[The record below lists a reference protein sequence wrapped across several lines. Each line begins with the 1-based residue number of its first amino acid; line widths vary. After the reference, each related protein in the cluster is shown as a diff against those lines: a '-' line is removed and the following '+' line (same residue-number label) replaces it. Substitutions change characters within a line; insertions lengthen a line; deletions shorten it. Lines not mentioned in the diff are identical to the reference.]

1 MNLSTVLRAM
11 CEFAKK
17 MLLPINA
24 LVVNQPN
31 STQHSSAFTISMQLN
46 TCCRFRTLDLT
57 YSLYLNK
64 FQVTCL
70 KWSYCLMSTAGKVQQ
85 LLRQRSSNSL
95 QICCVFDQFCRRNV
109 GNPLGW
115 DGLSSSRWALGRR
128 NQYWANTATVR
139 HKRCLEMFW
148 FFP

>member
-17 MLLPINA
+17 VLLPINA

-57 YSLYLNK
+57 YSL
-64 FQVTCL
+64 CL
-70 KWSYCLMSTAGKVQQ
+70 TSFAGET
-85 LLRQRSSNSL
+85 
-95 QICCVFDQFCRRNV
+95 
-109 GNPLGW
+109 LGIRW
-115 DGLSSSRWALGRR
+115 DGMGFRARVGQWDGHRGNFFGRWALGRR
-128 NQYWANTATVR
+128 NQYWANTGFESVASFI
-139 HKRCLEMFW
+139 LEV
-148 FFP
+148 PPK

>member
-57 YSLYLNK
+57 YSL
-64 FQVTCL
+64 CL
-70 KWSYCLMSTAGKVQQ
+70 TSFAGET
-85 LLRQRSSNSL
+85 
-95 QICCVFDQFCRRNV
+95 
-109 GNPLGW
+109 LGIRW
-115 DGLSSSRWALGRR
+115 DGMGFRARVGRWDEETSIGPTLQ
-128 NQYWANTATVR
+128 QYGTSDVL
-139 HKRCLEMFW
+139 KCFG
-148 FFP
+148 FFLKVSGY